1 MKYKNQVSIV
11 IPTYNEEKDI
21 ANTLDNL
28 LIHKEYIKEIL
39 IIDDSNDKTPE
50 IVQKISEK
58 NELIKYFIEKQNL
71 RNKSPGVLINCETKQ

>member
-58 NELIKYFIEKQNL
+58 NELIKYFINPFNEEKQE
-71 RNKSPGVLINCETKQ
+71 IME